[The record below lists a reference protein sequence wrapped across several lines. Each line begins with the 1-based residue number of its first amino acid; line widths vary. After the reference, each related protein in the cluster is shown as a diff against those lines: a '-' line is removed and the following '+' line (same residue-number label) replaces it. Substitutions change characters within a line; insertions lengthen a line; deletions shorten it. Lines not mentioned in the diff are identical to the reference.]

1 MPVPA
6 KAQHMSE
13 VEFLAFERESDLKH
27 QFFEGEVFAM
37 SGGTPAHSRI
47 ASNFMI
53 TLGNRLWGK
62 ACQPYNSDLRIKVAL
77 TGLIT
82 YPGLSVICGPLEFA
96 AGTND
101 TVVNP
106 TLLVEVLSDS
116 TEAFDRGRKFHHYQR
131 IPSLREYVLV
141 SQHEPRMEQVVRG
154 AAGEWTWREA
164 EGMEASL
171 ALPSVDV
178 TLALTDVFAQVEFT
192 PPPEPH
198 SRP

>member
-1 MPVPA
+1 MAVPA
-6 KAQHMSE
+6 TAQPMTE
-13 VEFLAFERESDLKH
+13 VEFLAFERGSDLKH
-27 QFFEGEVFAM
+27 QFFDGEVFAM
-37 SGGTPAHSRI
+37 SGGTPTHSRI

-82 YPGLSVICGPLEFA
+82 YPDLSVICGPLEFA

-116 TEAFDRGRKFHHYQR
+116 TEAFDRGRKFLNYQR
-131 IPSLREYVLV
+131 IPSLREYLLV
-141 SQHEPRMEQVVRG
+141 SQHEPRIEQFVRG
-154 AAGEWTWREA
+154 EAGQWTWRLA

-171 ALPSVDV
+171 LLPSVDV
-178 TLALTDVFAQVEFT
+178 TLVLQDVFAQVEFT
-192 PPPEPH
+192 PQPEPDSH
-198 SRP
+198 P

>member
-1 MPVPA
+1 MT
-6 KAQHMSE
+6 E

-82 YPGLSVICGPLEFA
+82 YPALSVICGPLEFA
-96 AGTND
+96 ADTND

-141 SQHEPRMEQVVRG
+141 SQHEPRMERFVRG

-178 TLALTDVFAQVEFT
+178 TLALADVFAQVEFT
-192 PPPEPH
+192 PPPKPH